1 MWFSCS
7 SCQRLGGKLDMVK
20 RIKEESACFCL
31 STGPLTWCQHL
42 KYFCQHIV
50 IATGKET
57 GEAYQWGGVHL
68 VLPRGLLFPVVTH
81 PGPSWRVARDPSA
94 HSPALWGP
102 GVLVSRPAS
111 LRFHFYCSYF
121 FFFFLNLEKRNICC
135 WVFGLSGCSA
145 SEVDVSLG
153 TGPLFANDAIITYI
167 QALVCRIHVE
177 VIDVLANDSFF
188 DIAPPF
194 VSIQWKL
201 RAVFLSPLLCVYF
214 DSDISLSI

>member
-7 SCQRLGGKLDMVK
+7 SCQRLEGKLDMVK
-20 RIKEESACFCL
+20 RIKDESACFCL

-57 GEAYQWGGVHL
+57 GEAYQWGGAHL
-68 VLPRGLLFPVVTH
+68 VLPRGLLLPVVTH

-94 HSPALWGP
+94 LSPAVSGALESWSAGP
-102 GVLVSRPAS
+102 LAFVFIFIAVFFWRSVTFAVE
-111 LRFHFYCSYF
+111 CSA
-121 FFFFLNLEKRNICC
+121 
-135 WVFGLSGCSA
+135 LSGCFA

-153 TGPLFANDAIITYI
+153 AGPLFANDAIITYI

-177 VIDVLANDSFF
+177 VIDALENDIFF
-188 DIAPPF
+188 DIPHPF

-201 RAVFLSPLLCVYF
+201 RAVFFPPLLCVYF
-214 DSDISLSI
+214 DSDISLSS